1 MIIDVIIIT
10 KTLTKERNLKMEN
23 KQLQKSLGIAAALST
38 VVGMVIGGG
47 VFFKPQ
53 AVYTLTGGAPGL
65 GMIAWVL
72 AGIITIAA
80 GLTAAEVSAAIPKT
94 GGMMVY
100 IEEIYG
106 KKLGFLTGWMQ
117 SVLFFPATIAAL
129 AVMFGQ
135 QSAGLLG
142 NESLVIPITL
152 GVVILL
158 AVLNCLGSKTSGIIQ
173 TVSTVGKLLPLVLIM
188 IFGFIKGSGDN
199 AIITPMVAEGVSPM
213 GVIGQLLIAVLF
225 AYDGWINVGA
235 IAGEMKNP
243 GKDLP
248 KAIIGGLSV
257 VMAVYVIINI
267 AYLLVLPAS
276 ELALHA
282 SPASAVAEKL
292 FGPIGGKIITVGILI
307 SVFGCING
315 YLLTGPRIV
324 YTLGKEKNIPAVFG
338 QLNKNDV
345 PANATLLMA
354 VLAALYALS
363 GQFNLLSDLSMFAVW
378 SFYVLTFAG
387 VIKLRKTHPNMNR
400 PYKVPLYPIIPL
412 IAIAGGLYVV
422 IDQLMKNTLI
432 SLGGVLI
439 TLIGLPVYSYMNKKY
454 SNSKDD
460 IDRAA

>member
-1 MIIDVIIIT
+1 
-10 KTLTKERNLKMEN
+10 
-23 KQLQKSLGIAAALST
+23 
-38 VVGMVIGGG
+38 
-47 VFFKPQ
+47 
-53 AVYTLTGGAPGL
+53 
-65 GMIAWVL
+65 
-72 AGIITIAA
+72 
-80 GLTAAEVSAAIPKT
+80 
-94 GGMMVY
+94 
-100 IEEIYG
+100 
-106 KKLGFLTGWMQ
+106 
-117 SVLFFPATIAAL
+117 
-129 AVMFGQ
+129 
-135 QSAGLLG
+135 
-142 NESLVIPITL
+142 TL

-345 PANATLLMA
+345 PA
-354 VLAALYALS
+354 
-363 GQFNLLSDLSMFAVW
+363 
-378 SFYVLTFAG
+378 
-387 VIKLRKTHPNMNR
+387 
-400 PYKVPLYPIIPL
+400 
-412 IAIAGGLYVV
+412 
-422 IDQLMKNTLI
+422 
-432 SLGGVLI
+432 
-439 TLIGLPVYSYMNKKY
+439 
-454 SNSKDD
+454 
-460 IDRAA
+460 